1 MLASIGSTDSNLY
14 FTLLGDSQALVASGV
29 SVIDFNDLLSFE
41 LLKADGIP
49 AVTSVPT
56 SEDLPDASSPFSLN
70 FNRTYGEDIK
80 GRFYNG
86 PFGRGWSDN
95 YDATVG
101 LTNSGN
107 DVSVFVDG
115 TTESFV
121 KAANGNF
128 YATTPGDTNSL
139 SLVNNRY
146 QLSDKAGD
154 VTTFASDGTLASI
167 SDAHGNTITA
177 SRNASGQISTLLDS
191 SGKSLT
197 FAYNANGHVSMI
209 TSSSGQTAVYG
220 YDSTGQYLTSVTSPR
235 GTTQY
240 GYSVPTAGPTAY
252 EITSIT
258 SPGGAQIQ
266 YVYDGQG
273 RVVKQQG
280 INGSVPLTYSYGA
293 ASYTVTD
300 ALGNATTFNYN
311 LGGHVTGVDD
321 PLGRTATQDVQ
332 TDGTVTKTTMGG
344 ISSTST
350 YVAGNLTQSVD
361 PLGENQNYTYDPAS
375 NDLTK
380 WRNALGNTTVYS
392 YTNHQVASITYA
404 DGSHETAR
412 YDAKGDITTS
422 IDRAGKTTTFTYD
435 ASGNLLQRVTPDET
449 DTYTYDGDGNILT
462 ATNASG
468 TITMVYNAADELV
481 KVTEPNGQIIQ
492 YSYNADGLRSQL
504 IEPGLTENFTYNT
517 LNKLISVTDGSGETL
532 AGYTYDT
539 AGKLSRQDNGN
550 GTYTVYGYDPSGDLI
565 SLVNF
570 ASSGAITSKFNYTY
584 NALGLCLTEATLTG
598 TTTYGYDA
606 AGRLNSVL
614 LPNGRQITYKYD
626 AEGNRTLVID
636 SASSTI
642 AYTVNSLNA
651 YTNIGGSTQQY
662 NADGDMITE
671 SVPGAT
677 AATYTYDA
685 SGRIEDHIRLCRR
698 MELHLRRPRRPN
710 HHHLQWHH
718 RQLPCRSDQPW
729 AGHRA
734 VL

>member
-1 MLASIGSTDSNLY
+1 MYRSPSATATKARSASAPYPDGKDNGFGTTESSSKPDEIPADTWHAIYQNLLASIGSTDSNLY

-300 ALGNATTFNYN
+300 AWG
-311 LGGHVTGVDD
+311 
-321 PLGRTATQDVQ
+321 TQRR
-332 TDGTVTKTTMGG
+332 
-344 ISSTST
+344 S
-350 YVAGNLTQSVD
+350 
-361 PLGENQNYTYDPAS
+361 
-375 NDLTK
+375 
-380 WRNALGNTTVYS
+380 
-392 YTNHQVASITYA
+392 
-404 DGSHETAR
+404 
-412 YDAKGDITTS
+412 
-422 IDRAGKTTTFTYD
+422 TTTWEGM
-435 ASGNLLQRVTPDET
+435 SREW
-449 DTYTYDGDGNILT
+449 
-462 ATNASG
+462 
-468 TITMVYNAADELV
+468 TIRWAHGHAR
-481 KVTEPNGQIIQ
+481 
-492 YSYNADGLRSQL
+492 RS
-504 IEPGLTENFTYNT
+504 N
-517 LNKLISVTDGSGETL
+517 
-532 AGYTYDT
+532 
-539 AGKLSRQDNGN
+539 
-550 GTYTVYGYDPSGDLI
+550 
-565 SLVNF
+565 
-570 ASSGAITSKFNYTY
+570 
-584 NALGLCLTEATLTG
+584 
-598 TTTYGYDA
+598 
-606 AGRLNSVL
+606 
-614 LPNGRQITYKYD
+614 
-626 AEGNRTLVID
+626 
-636 SASSTI
+636 
-642 AYTVNSLNA
+642 
-651 YTNIGGSTQQY
+651 
-662 NADGDMITE
+662 
-671 SVPGAT
+671 
-677 AATYTYDA
+677 
-685 SGRIEDHIRLCRR
+685 
-698 MELHLRRPRRPN
+698 
-710 HHHLQWHH
+710 
-718 RQLPCRSDQPW
+718 
-729 AGHRA
+729 
-734 VL
+734 